1 MVEELAGGVLTLVLG
16 NAGEAIDQFLSYV
29 LIYPYLAVIVGFAA
43 DAYRDLVE
51 RPEASR
57 RRRAGRSLSYAD
69 AALAAFAAI
78 PIVATSLGEKSRRPS
93 R

>member
-16 NAGEAIDQFLSYV
+16 NAGEAIDQSLSYV

-43 DAYRDLVE
+43 YAYRDLVE

-57 RRRAGRSLSYAD
+57 RRRAGRSLS
-69 AALAAFAAI
+69 
-78 PIVATSLGEKSRRPS
+78 
-93 R
+93 